1 MIVLIIVFTI
11 LAVVD
16 IAATRWAYQR
26 IEDGLY
32 Q

>member
-1 MIVLIIVFTI
+1 MTVLVIVFTI

>member
-1 MIVLIIVFTI
+1 MIALIIVFTI

-26 IEDGLY
+26 IEDDLY